1 MTTLFLKMT
10 FLTLLCLFLAGS
22 SWAQQDEVPQ
32 SGNEEFLTPEQEIAL
47 EEEHSVA
54 SEPTNAIEEKE
65 PAARDHEDSIRE
77 EGISHS

>member
-1 MTTLFLKMT
+1 MRTLFLKMT

-32 SGNEEFLTPEQEIAL
+32 SGNDEFLTPEQEIAL

-54 SEPTNAIEEKE
+54 Q
-65 PAARDHEDSIRE
+65 
-77 EGISHS
+77 